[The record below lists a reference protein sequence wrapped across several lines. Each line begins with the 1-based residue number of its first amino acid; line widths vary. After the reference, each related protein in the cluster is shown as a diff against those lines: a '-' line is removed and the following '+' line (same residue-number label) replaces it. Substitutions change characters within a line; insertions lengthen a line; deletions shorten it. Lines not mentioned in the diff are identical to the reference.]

1 MDYIPIAEKNREAVN
16 AFIRER
22 WFSLEMV
29 IRGQIVDMRGAE
41 GFAAVEEGEIVGL
54 ITYIV
59 TGGRTM
65 EITSLDSLTQGR
77 GVGTALVNRTVAAA
91 RELGMDKVILITTND
106 NINALRFYQKRGFDM
121 VRLYHNALDESRML
135 KPEIPLVG
143 EEGIPLRHEI
153 EFELKL

>member
-1 MDYIPIAEKNREAVN
+1 MDYIPITEKNREAVN

-29 IRGQIVDMRGAE
+29 IRGQIVDMSGAE
-41 GFAAVEEGEIVGL
+41 GFVAAEENEIVGL

-59 TGGRTM
+59 TEHTM
-65 EITSLDSLTQGR
+65 EITSLDSLTQGQ
-77 GVGTALVNRTVAAA
+77 GAGTALVNRTVAAA
-91 RELGMDKVILITTND
+91 RELGMDKVVLITTND

-121 VRLYHNALDESRML
+121 VRLYHNALDESRRL